1 MRVCNRLFVTT
12 SVATDAIANVR
23 VGRDAAW
30 QREGFAFLNGT
41 VTLKRKV
48 IFARNLAE
56 MFIIMFSMLW
66 HFDFSTEFYLLYNS
80 WDLLT
85 VKWFNWLQMAGRLRA
100 VGKGYHEKHV
110 EEEGISYF
118 SGAFK
123 SLLFI

>member
-56 MFIIMFSMLW
+56 MFIIMFSML
-66 HFDFSTEFYLLYNS
+66 
-80 WDLLT
+80 
-85 VKWFNWLQMAGRLRA
+85 
-100 VGKGYHEKHV
+100 
-110 EEEGISYF
+110 
-118 SGAFK
+118 
-123 SLLFI
+123 